1 MLPRQAHESIVKI
14 PGIDADFLKVLPDIN
29 TIVACLY
36 KCGIFDSENTDL
48 NAARFKELLATLEG
62 TPGFEVQEAAQIYVM
77 VTEVLPLSY
86 DQHRNLITDI
96 VKSKSLSLNDFV
108 ELKNI
113 FGQDRWN
120 STLVQVILQNSRSIM
135 KVVRQPDFDID
146 ALYGLMMDITV
157 REDDLH
163 SFLDAVAF
171 FGSEKYMTRALSSRL
186 IENYKSAYM
195 IVRTLSYLHHKFGD
209 EFTKYIDDVFA
220 GRLTLD
226 NVNLLSNK
234 DEKSALD
241 KLTTLCNALD
251 ETLVSTKPAAP
262 DEDTKNA
269 AKQKIYDLEFDRV
282 FHLRV
287 DDIPFGDI
295 NSMCEKLKI
304 LRSENIYHRI
314 LDKITHGEAAISVE
328 ELAYFA
334 MITDQPELINLYDLR
349 KCLDAVGYERLKLNF
364 EILIGLRAR
373 KDKHFSKYHLEMLDK
388 VMAAHDLSH
397 ETQPL
402 FATRLC
408 RKLDAITAK
417 LRAEPYY
424 QSLVEKVKKRERL
437 SDEETLYFALL
448 TDNDGLYSS
457 ACFYHI
463 SMYTS
468 CLEKI
473 ENEYLRE
480 VFKQKINM
488 MICLRGHSD
497 SNKED
502 QELIAKMR
510 ERGANA
516 RGSNAT
522 VQFLN
527 LENVD
532 LSDIDLIGNDFL
544 VYVNLKGAK
553 LEYAQLDQARHVNFN
568 RAHMRCAGIYNRVND
583 EYKNWDSC
591 NFNDADLSK
600 SKVRKPHLS
609 KCTFVKTNFEE
620 AHVYLSKSRD
630 HNDADFTEANFNSA
644 TMKNFNACVHG
655 VKHVSVVGATLTNS
669 LDIFKDPEAIDE
681 LFSFT
686 DVATLNRELHRLEI
700 LVMANTEFKDDIK
713 LAAARHIKKRA
724 MANAIEDLN
733 LHRDLMDAACAHS
746 VFQPESKTARA
757 ANDVVTFASSTIHG
771 WFSQG
776 VDTTRPWYSTPALDI
791 LIPARD
797 ELREQAARTIYL

>member
-14 PGIDADFLKVLPDIN
+14 PGIDADFLKMLPDIN

-36 KCGIFDSENTDL
+36 KCGIFDSENAEL
-48 NAARFKELLATLEG
+48 NTARFEELMASLEG
-62 TPGFEVQEAAQIYVM
+62 TPGASREVAQFYAL
-77 VTEVLPLSY
+77 VTEVTTLSY
-86 DQHRNLITDI
+86 SQHHSLVTDI
-96 VKSKSLSLNDFV
+96 VRGASLSLNDLV
-108 ELKNI
+108 ALKNS
-113 FGQDRWN
+113 FNHGRWN
-120 STLVQVILQNSRSIM
+120 SSLVQVILRNQRSIM
-135 KVVRQPDFDID
+135 QVVRQPDFDID

-171 FGSEKYMTRALSSRL
+171 FGSEKYMTRALSIRL
-186 IENYKSAYM
+186 IENYQSAYM
-195 IVRTLSYLHHKFGD
+195 IIRTLGYLHHKFGA
-209 EFTKYIDDVFA
+209 EFTKYIDDAFA
-220 GRLTLD
+220 GKLTLD
-226 NVNLLSNK
+226 NVHLLSNK

-241 KLTTLCNALD
+241 KLTRLCNALD
-251 ETLVSTKPAAP
+251 ETLVSTKPATP
-262 DEDTKNA
+262 DDEAKNA
-269 AKQKIYDLEFDRV
+269 AQRKIEDLANNHDFR
-282 FHLRV
+282 LGS
-287 DDIPFGDI
+287 DDIPFGSI
-295 NSMCEKLKI
+295 NKMCEKLEK
-304 LRSENIYHRI
+304 LRSDDIYHRI
-314 LDKITHGEAAISVE
+314 LDKIKKNEGAISAE

-334 MITDQPELINLYDLR
+334 IITDKPELINLYDLR

-373 KDKHFSKYHLEMLDK
+373 TDKHFSKYNIKKLDE

-397 ETQPL
+397 ETHPL

-424 QSLVEKVKKRERL
+424 QSLVEKVKKQERL
-437 SDEETLYFALL
+437 SDEETLYFALI
-448 TDNDGLYSS
+448 TDNDGLYSR
-457 ACFYHI
+457 AAYYDLGFY
-463 SMYTS
+463 TN

-473 ENEYLRE
+473 EHEYLRE
-480 VFKQKINM
+480 VFKHKINM

-553 LEYAQLDQARHVNFN
+553 LEFAQLDQARHVNFSH
-568 RAHMRCAGIYNRVND
+568 AHMRCAGIYNRVND
-583 EYKNWDSC
+583 EYKIWDRC
-591 NFNDADLSK
+591 NFNDADLGK

-609 KCTFVKTNFEE
+609 RCTFVKTNFEE

-644 TMKNFNACVHG
+644 TMKNFNACKHG

-700 LVMANTEFKDDIK
+700 LVMANIEFKDEIK
-713 LAAARHIKKRA
+713 LAAARHIKQRA
-724 MANAIEDLN
+724 MTNAIEDLN

-746 VFQPESKTARA
+746 VFQPESKSART
-757 ANDVVTFASSTIHG
+757 ANDVVTFASSKIHG
-771 WFSQG
+771 WFSQD